1 MLSDEA
7 LTKTKMKN
15 IRIRNRVLIFK
26 IALLS
31 QSKQLYIVLKGLT
44 CAKLWMGNAII
55 WDIVVKVYR
64 ANGRHDIQH
73 II

>member
-15 IRIRNRVLIFK
+15 IRIRNSFDFFL

-31 QSKQLYIVLKGLT
+31 QSKQLYIVLKGVT
-44 CAKLWMGNAII
+44 CAKL
-55 WDIVVKVYR
+55 
-64 ANGRHDIQH
+64 
-73 II
+73 